1 MFGSVRKGKEHRKA
15 TRRKV
20 GTNAFIRP
28 DGGFAVRPCT
38 VINLS
43 DTGVQIAID
52 TAIAVPGTF
61 LFMAS
66 RTAKGRR
73 AAIKWRNGSQI
84 GAEFL

>member
-1 MFGSVRKGKEHRKA
+1 MFGSVKRGKEQRKA

-20 GTNAFIRP
+20 GANAFIRP
-28 DGGFAVRPCT
+28 DGGFAVRLCT

-43 DTGVQIAID
+43 DTGVQISID
-52 TAIAVPGTF
+52 SSIPVPGTF

-66 RTAKGRR
+66 RNAKGRR